1 MIYVT
6 VSGNVGRNAELRQ
19 AGGTDVLNFN
29 VAATSGLG
37 EREQTLWVRCALWG
51 KRGASLAQYIK
62 KGSRVTVIGELST
75 EEYNGTTQLNCR
87 VVEIKLQDSTG
98 GQQSAQPSAPQQQ
111 APQQQA
117 PQAQDG
123 SLDFDDDV
131 PF

>member
-6 VSGNVGRNAELRQ
+6 VSGNVGRDAELRQ

-29 VAATSGLG
+29 VAATSGFG

-51 KRGASLAQYIK
+51 KRGATLAQYIK
-62 KGSRVTVIGELST
+62 KGSRVTVIGEMST
-75 EEYNGTTQLNCR
+75 EEYNGKTQLNCR
-87 VVEIKLQDSTG
+87 VVEIKLQDSAAG

-117 PQAQDG
+117 PAG

>member
-6 VSGNVGRNAELRQ
+6 VSGNVGRDAELRQ

-29 VAATSGLG
+29 VAATSGFG

-75 EEYNGTTQLNCR
+75 EEYNGATQLNCR
-87 VVEIKLQDSTG
+87 VAEIKLQDSTG
-98 GQQSAQPSAPQQQ
+98 GQQPAHASRSPQQQ
-111 APQQQA
+111 PPQA
-117 PQAQDG
+117 PQAP
-123 SLDFDDDV
+123 SEALDFDDDV

>member
-6 VSGNVGRNAELRQ
+6 VSGNVGRDAELRQ

-29 VAATSGLG
+29 VAATSGFG

-75 EEYNGTTQLNCR
+75 EEYNGATQLNCR
-87 VVEIKLQDSTG
+87 VAEIKLQDSAG
-98 GQQSAQPSAPQQQ
+98 GQQPAQASSAPQQQ
-111 APQQQA
+111 TPQA
-117 PQAQDG
+117 PQAPSE